1 VCFRQAIFD
10 QGMIFP
16 PQSVRLW
23 LSLLTVL
30 QTALL
35 MAAYVCGLRRDRMYP
50 AMRAYLLVNAIGGVL
65 VCTLLGFP
73 GLLVGSE
80 SAVYFTLFWLAYGT
94 SGVLTFLTAQQI
106 FHDALE
112 PLPGLRRLALVAF
125 RWVAVVSVAL
135 SVVPAIVPLFFHW
148 VSMQITVLQA
158 MRCVS
163 VLEFCLLAFILLS
176 AQALG
181 IPWRSRIVGITLG
194 FGVLA
199 VVDTVCFM
207 FLLRSLSHL
216 LPWLLVRE
224 MGSAI
229 AAAVWLGYLLM
240 PEPKRTA
247 VRLQDTSQ
255 LQKWNEI
262 AVALGKP
269 VPNIALGQPDSSPFF
284 LQDVERVVD
293 RVLSRNEVDPPGAR

>member
-1 VCFRQAIFD
+1 MFWFL
-10 QGMIFP
+10 P
-16 PQSVRLW
+16 HSVSFW
-23 LSLLTVL
+23 LRFVTVA

-35 MAAYVCGLRRDRMYP
+35 LAAYACVLRKDRTYP
-50 AMRAYLLVNAIGGVL
+50 AMRAYLLVNAVGGIL
-65 VCTLLGFP
+65 LCALLGWP
-73 GLLVGSE
+73 GILVGHE
-80 SAVYFTLFWLAYGT
+80 SVVCCTLFWIAYGT

-106 FHDALE
+106 FRDALE

-135 SVVPAIVPLFFHW
+135 SVVPAIVPLFFHAQ
-148 VSMQITVLQA
+148 SLQITVLQA

-176 AQALG
+176 AHALG
-181 IPWRSRIVGITLG
+181 IPWSSRIVGITLG

-199 VVDTVCFM
+199 VVDAVCFM
-207 FLLRSLSHL
+207 FLLRSPLSEL

-224 MGSAI
+224 TGSVVAGS
-229 AAAVWLGYLLM
+229 VWLGYLLLR
-240 PEPKRTA
+240 EPRRTA
-247 VRLQDTSQ
+247 VRLKSNSQ

-262 AVALGKP
+262 ALALGKP
-269 VPNIALGQPDSSPFF
+269 VPHIALGQPEPSPFF

>member
-1 VCFRQAIFD
+1 MFSSL
-10 QGMIFP
+10 P
-16 PQSVRLW
+16 HSVMFW
-23 LSLLTVL
+23 LRFVTVVQTVL
-30 QTALL
+30 LL
-35 MAAYVCGLRRDRMYP
+35 AAYACVLRKDRIYP
-50 AMRAYLLVNAIGGVL
+50 AMRAYLLVNAVGGIL
-65 VCTLLGFP
+65 VCTLLGLP
-73 GLLVGSE
+73 GILVGSE
-80 SAVYFTLFWLAYGT
+80 SIVYYTLFWLAYGT
-94 SGVLTFLTAQQI
+94 SGVLTFFTAQQI
-106 FHDALE
+106 FRDALE

-135 SVVPAIVPLFFHW
+135 SVVPAIVPLFFHAHSLQ
-148 VSMQITVLQA
+148 VTVLQA

-181 IPWRSRIVGITLG
+181 ISWRSRIVGITLG

-199 VVDTVCFM
+199 IVDTVCFM
-207 FLLRSLSHL
+207 FLLRSFSQL

-224 MGSAI
+224 TGSVV
-229 AAAVWLGYLLM
+229 AASVWLGYLLM
-240 PEPKRTA
+240 REPKRTA
-247 VRLQDTSQ
+247 VRLKSSSQ

-262 AVALGKP
+262 ALALGKP
-269 VPNIALGQPDSSPFF
+269 VPHIALGQPEPSPFF

>member
-1 VCFRQAIFD
+1 VD
-10 QGMIFP
+10 
-16 PQSVRLW
+16 W
-23 LSLLTVL
+23 LRFVTVFE
-30 QTALL
+30 TALL
-35 MAAYVCGLRRDRMYP
+35 LAAYVSGLRKDRIYP
-50 AMRAYLLVNAIGGVL
+50 AMQAYLLVNAVCGAL

-73 GLLVGSE
+73 GLLGSE
-80 SAVYFTLFWLAYGT
+80 STAYCTLFWVAYGT

-106 FHDALE
+106 FRDALE

-125 RWVAVVSVAL
+125 RWVAVVSLAL

-148 VSMQITVLQA
+148 VSLQITVLQA

-163 VLEFCLLAFILLS
+163 VLEFCLLVFILLS
-176 AQALG
+176 AQGLG
-181 IPWRSRIVGITLG
+181 ISWRSRIVGITLG

-224 MGSAI
+224 TGSAI
-229 AAAVWLGYLLM
+229 AAALWLGYLLM

-247 VRLQDTSQ
+247 VRLPSSSQ

-262 AVALGKP
+262 AVALGRP
-269 VPNIALGQPDSSPFF
+269 VPHLALGQPDPSPFF

>member
-1 VCFRQAIFD
+1 
-10 QGMIFP
+10 
-16 PQSVRLW
+16 
-23 LSLLTVL
+23 
-30 QTALL
+30 
-35 MAAYVCGLRRDRMYP
+35 
-50 AMRAYLLVNAIGGVL
+50 MRAYLFVNAIGGVL

-73 GLLVGSE
+73 GMLIGSE
-80 SAVYFTLFWLAYGT
+80 STVYCTLFWVAYGT

-106 FHDALE
+106 FRDALE

-148 VSMQITVLQA
+148 VSLQITVLQA

-181 IPWRSRIVGITLG
+181 ISWRSRLVGITLG

-224 MGSAI
+224 AGGAV
-229 AAAVWLGYLLM
+229 AAAVWLGCLLL
-240 PEPKRTA
+240 PQSKRAA
-247 VRLQDTSQ
+247 VRLQSNSQ

-269 VPNIALGQPDSSPFF
+269 APHIAFGQHDSSPFF

-293 RVLSRNEVDPPGAR
+293 RVLSRNEVEPPGAS

>member
-1 VCFRQAIFD
+1 MFS
-10 QGMIFP
+10 P
-16 PQSVRLW
+16 SSQSVLFWIRFAA
-23 LSLLTVL
+23 VL
-30 QTALL
+30 QTVLL
-35 MAAYVCGLRRDRMYP
+35 LAAYACVLRKDRIYS
-50 AMRAYLLVNAIGGVL
+50 AMRAYLLVNATGGIL

-73 GLLVGSE
+73 GLFVGSQ
-80 SAVYFTLFWLAYGT
+80 STVYFTLFWAAYGA

-106 FHDALE
+106 FRDALE

-135 SVVPAIVPLFFHW
+135 SVVPAIVPLFFRAQ
-148 VSMQITVLQA
+148 SLQITVLQA

-181 IPWRSRIVGITLG
+181 ISWRSRIVGITLG

-207 FLLRSLSHL
+207 FLLRSLSQL

-224 MGSAI
+224 TGSVV
-229 AAAVWLGYLLM
+229 AAGVWLGYLLLR
-240 PEPKRTA
+240 EPKRTA
-247 VRLQDTSQ
+247 VRLRSSSQ

-269 VPNIALGQPDSSPFF
+269 VPHVTLTQPEPSPFF
-284 LQDVERVVD
+284 LQDVERLVD
-293 RVLSRNEVDPPGAR
+293 RVLSRNEGNPPGAQ

>member
-1 VCFRQAIFD
+1 MFS
-10 QGMIFP
+10 P
-16 PQSVRLW
+16 PSQSVLFW
-23 LSLLTVL
+23 LRCITILQTVL
-30 QTALL
+30 LL
-35 MAAYVCGLRRDRMYP
+35 AAYACVVRKDRIYP
-50 AMRAYLLVNAIGGVL
+50 AMRAYLLVNAIGGIL
-65 VCTLLGFP
+65 VCALLGFP

-80 SAVYFTLFWLAYGT
+80 LIVYFTLFWLAYAA
-94 SGVLTFLTAQQI
+94 SGVFTFFTAQQI
-106 FHDALE
+106 FRDALG

-135 SVVPAIVPLFFHW
+135 SVVPAIVPLFFRAQPL
-148 VSMQITVLQA
+148 QITMLQA

-181 IPWRSRIVGITLG
+181 ISWRSRIVGITLG

-207 FLLRSLSHL
+207 FLLRSLSQL
-216 LPWLLVRE
+216 SPWLLVRE
-224 MGSAI
+224 TGSAI
-229 AAAVWLGYLLM
+229 AACVWLTYLLM
-240 PEPKRTA
+240 KEPKRIA
-247 VRLQDTSQ
+247 VRLKNSTQ

-269 VPNIALGQPDSSPFF
+269 VPHIALSQPEPSPFF

-293 RVLSRNEVDPPGAR
+293 RVLSRNEMDRPGA

>member
-1 VCFRQAIFD
+1 MFFSL
-10 QGMIFP
+10 
-16 PQSVRLW
+16 PQSVLFW
-23 LSLLTVL
+23 LRCVTVL
-30 QTALL
+30 ETALL
-35 MAAYVCGLRRDRMYP
+35 LAAYACVLRKDRTYP
-50 AMRAYLLVNAIGGVL
+50 AMRAYLLVNAIGGIL
-65 VCTLLGFP
+65 VCTLLGLP
-73 GLLVGSE
+73 GLLVGRE
-80 SAVYFTLFWLAYGT
+80 SAVYCALFWAAYGA

-106 FHDALE
+106 FREALE

-135 SVVPAIVPLFFHW
+135 SVVPAIVPLFFHPQSW
-148 VSMQITVLQA
+148 QVTALQA

-181 IPWRSRIVGITLG
+181 ISWRSRIVGITLG

-199 VVDTVCFM
+199 IVDTVCFM

-224 MGSAI
+224 TGSVI
-229 AAAVWLGYLLM
+229 AACIWLGYLLM
-240 PEPKRTA
+240 QEPKRAA
-247 VRLQDTSQ
+247 VQLTNSAQ

-262 AVALGKP
+262 ALALGKP
-269 VPNIALGQPDSSPFF
+269 VPHIALGQPEPSPFF
-284 LQDVERVVD
+284 LQDVEAVVD

>member
-1 VCFRQAIFD
+1 MKRMLSFL
-10 QGMIFP
+10 P
-16 PQSVRLW
+16 HSVLFW
-23 LSLLTVL
+23 LRCVTVV

-35 MAAYVCGLRRDRMYP
+35 LAAYACVLRKDRIYP
-50 AMRAYLLVNAIGGVL
+50 AMRAYLLVNAVGGIL
-65 VCTLLGFP
+65 VCTLLGLP
-73 GLLVGSE
+73 GILAGSQ
-80 SAVYFTLFWLAYGT
+80 SIVYCTLFWAAYGT

-106 FHDALE
+106 FRDALE

-125 RWVAVVSVAL
+125 RWVAVVSVAI
-135 SVVPAIVPLFFHW
+135 SVVPAIVPLFFHAQSLQ
-148 VSMQITVLQA
+148 VTVLQA

-181 IPWRSRIVGITLG
+181 ISWRSRIVGITLG

-199 VVDTVCFM
+199 IVDTVCFM
-207 FLLRSLSHL
+207 FLLRSSFSQL

-224 MGSAI
+224 TGSVV
-229 AAAVWLGYLLM
+229 AACVWLGYLLM
-240 PEPKRTA
+240 REPKRTA
-247 VRLQDTSQ
+247 VRLKNSSQ

-269 VPNIALGQPDSSPFF
+269 VPHIALGQPEPSPFF

-293 RVLSRNEVDPPGAR
+293 RVLSRNEVDPPGAH

>member
-1 VCFRQAIFD
+1 MDSHV
-10 QGMIFP
+10 
-16 PQSVRLW
+16 PQSVLFW
-23 LSLLTVL
+23 LRFVTVL

-35 MAAYVCGLRRDRMYP
+35 LTAYACGLRKDRIYP
-50 AMRAYLLVNAIGGVL
+50 AMRGYLLVNAIGGVL

-80 SAVYFTLFWLAYGT
+80 STVYCTLFWVAYGT

-106 FHDALE
+106 FRDALE

-125 RWVAVVSVAL
+125 RWVAVVSLAL

-148 VSMQITVLQA
+148 VSLQITVLQA

-176 AQALG
+176 AQGLG
-181 IPWRSRIVGITLG
+181 ISWRSRIVGVTLG

-224 MGSAI
+224 TGSAVT
-229 AAAVWLGYLLM
+229 AAIWLGYLLM
-240 PEPKRTA
+240 SEPKRTA
-247 VRLQDTSQ
+247 VRLESSSQ

-269 VPNIALGQPDSSPFF
+269 VPHVALGQPDSSPFF

-293 RVLSRNEVDPPGAR
+293 RVLSRNEVERRGVR

>member
-1 VCFRQAIFD
+1 MVS
-10 QGMIFP
+10 P
-16 PQSVRLW
+16 PQSVLFWLRLV
-23 LSLLTVL
+23 TVL

-35 MAAYVCGLRRDRMYP
+35 LGAYACGLRKDRIYP
-50 AMRAYLLVNAIGGVL
+50 AMRAYLLVNALGGVL

-80 SAVYFTLFWLAYGT
+80 STVYCTLFWVAYGA

-106 FHDALE
+106 FRDALD

-148 VSMQITVLQA
+148 VSLQITVLQA

-181 IPWRSRIVGITLG
+181 ISWRSRLVGITLG

-224 MGSAI
+224 AGGAV
-229 AAAVWLGYLLM
+229 AAAVWLGCLLLA
-240 PEPKRTA
+240 EPKRTA
-247 VRLQDTSQ
+247 VRLQNSSQ

-269 VPNIALGQPDSSPFF
+269 APHIAFGQPDSSPFF

-293 RVLSRNEVDPPGAR
+293 RVLSRNEVDPPGAS

>member
-1 VCFRQAIFD
+1 MF
-10 QGMIFP
+10 FP
-16 PQSVRLW
+16 LPQSVLFW
-23 LSLLTVL
+23 LRFVTVL
-30 QTALL
+30 ETALL
-35 MAAYVCGLRRDRMYP
+35 LAAYACVLRKDRIYP
-50 AMRAYLLVNAIGGVL
+50 AMRAYLLVNAGAGIL
-65 VCTLLGFP
+65 VCTLLGLP
-73 GLLVGSE
+73 GLVGSQ
-80 SAVYFTLFWLAYGT
+80 AVVYGALFWAAYGA
-94 SGVLTFLTAQQI
+94 SGLLTFLTAQQI

-125 RWVAVVSVAL
+125 RWVALVSMAL
-135 SVVPAIVPLFFHW
+135 SVVPAIVPLFFHAQSW
-148 VSMQITVLQA
+148 QITALQS

-163 VLEFCLLAFILLS
+163 VLEFCLLAFVLLS

-181 IPWRSRIVGITLG
+181 ISWRSRIVGVTLG

-224 MGSAI
+224 TGGVV
-229 AAAVWLGYLLM
+229 AACVWLGYLLM
-240 PEPKRTA
+240 HEPKRTA
-247 VRLQDTSQ
+247 VLLKNSTQ

-262 AVALGKP
+262 AIALGKP
-269 VPNIALGQPDSSPFF
+269 VPHIALGQPEPSPFF

>member
-1 VCFRQAIFD
+1 MDSPFS
-10 QGMIFP
+10 
-16 PQSVRLW
+16 QSVLFW
-23 LSLLTVL
+23 LRFVTVL

-35 MAAYVCGLRRDRMYP
+35 LGAYVCGQRKDRIYP
-50 AMRAYLLVNAIGGVL
+50 AMRAYLLVNTVCGVL
-65 VCTLLGFP
+65 VGTLLGFP
-73 GLLVGSE
+73 GWLAGRE
-80 SAVYFTLFWLAYGT
+80 STVYCTLFWVAYGT
-94 SGVLTFLTAQQI
+94 SGVLTFLTAQRI
-106 FHDALE
+106 FRDALE

-125 RWVAVVSVAL
+125 RWVAVVSMAL

-148 VSMQITVLQA
+148 VSLQVTVLQA

-176 AQALG
+176 AQGLG
-181 IPWRSRIVGITLG
+181 ISWRSRIVGITLG

-224 MGSAI
+224 TGSAI
-229 AAAVWLGYLLM
+229 AAAVWLVYLLTH
-240 PEPKRTA
+240 EPKRTA
-247 VRLQDTSQ
+247 VRLESSSQ

-269 VPNIALGQPDSSPFF
+269 VPHVTLGQPEASPFF

-293 RVLSRNEVDPPGAR
+293 RVLSRNEMDGRGAN

>member
-1 VCFRQAIFD
+1 MVS
-10 QGMIFP
+10 P
-16 PQSVRLW
+16 PQSVLFWLRLV
-23 LSLLTVL
+23 TVL

-35 MAAYVCGLRRDRMYP
+35 LGAYACGLRKDRIYP
-50 AMRAYLLVNAIGGVL
+50 AMRAYLLVNALGGVL
-65 VCTLLGFP
+65 VCTLLGCP
-73 GLLVGSE
+73 GLLVGRE
-80 SAVYFTLFWLAYGT
+80 STVYCTLFWVAYGS
-94 SGVLTFLTAQQI
+94 SGVLPFLPAQQI
-106 FHDALE
+106 FRDALD

-148 VSMQITVLQA
+148 VSLQIAVLQA
-158 MRCVS
+158 MPCVS

-181 IPWRSRIVGITLG
+181 ISWRSRLVGITLG

-224 MGSAI
+224 TGSAV
-229 AAAVWLGYLLM
+229 AAAVWLVYLLM
-240 PEPKRTA
+240 HEPKRKA
-247 VRLQDTSQ
+247 VRLESSSQ
-255 LQKWNEI
+255 LQKGNEI

-269 VPNIALGQPDSSPFF
+269 VPHVALGQPEASPFF

-293 RVLSRNEVDPPGAR
+293 RVLSRNEMDGRGAN